1 MKNKIKKIIII
12 VIIIILIIISSLFI
26 IAKIINKKET
36 RINCSETALNFVKN
50 KSEKRMSYS
59 NQERDT
65 DYKFMYN
72 YCFQQKGLNPE
83 F

>member
-1 MKNKIKKIIII
+1 MKNKIKKIIPIT
-12 VIIIILIIISSLFI
+12 VIIIFVVISSLFI
-26 IAKIINKKET
+26 VAKIINKKEV

-50 KSEKRMSYS
+50 KSANRMSYS
-59 NQERDT
+59 YEERDK

-72 YCFQQKGLNPE
+72 YCFQQKGLIPE

>member
-1 MKNKIKKIIII
+1 MKNKIKKIVSIA
-12 VIIIILIIISSLFI
+12 VIIILIIISSLFI

-59 NQERDT
+59 NQERDA

>member
-1 MKNKIKKIIII
+1 MKNKIKKIVSIA
-12 VIIIILIIISSLFI
+12 VIIILVIISSLFI

-50 KSEKRMSYS
+50 RSEKRMSYS
-59 NQERDT
+59 YEERDK